1 MVMKTPLLPLD
12 PMQRLAS
19 ETPEGPVM
27 VLGGAGTGKTQ
38 ALLGRITALLHHGE
52 RPDTISYLT
61 PHSMA
66 AADMSRR
73 LRQLPEVAEK
83 YRSSLGDAGREQL
96 LRIAGRARSVYVG
109 TLNQYACKFLRRAG
123 AVALNASPF
132 FTIWDQW
139 QASRAIK
146 ELAEDLPGVGRL
158 LPGDIKEFLRW
169 HGLNQTLD
177 AVATQFDPKEGFWL
191 DLRQRYT
198 EEKRRQHVL
207 DEHDLIPM
215 AVRALDQKPRLQEE
229 WRQNDSRHLLVDMFH
244 DATSAQYDLLYRMT
258 GPTRSI
264 AIATDPNQS
273 VRVTQGAGTDM
284 LSRFRSDHKDVQ
296 IHRLEHNHRS
306 TETLSRAAKSLIDHL
321 GLYENAPTPV
331 RRGGPEPTL
340 LVVLGPPQLMFDH
353 VLQRASE
360 LTHAGYTWDDMA
372 CIFPKDD
379 SVGDMLAS
387 LFSRNVPFEMLG
399 AAGLEDT
406 GRVRDSDAHRVISL
420 LSCFLNPWDAD
431 AFAAAASTDVRSNSP
446 RLAPR
451 VLREIKAHARDEEVS
466 LIEAAIY
473 HVQQAN
479 PSAGVHRDLTYL
491 NEAWFQLDRT
501 LSNPEVGLSDLC
513 WMAQEQLI
521 DARMGVG
528 RGAPD
533 PRMRRLRELGDN
545 TPRLP
550 GENAEQHLARFLD
563 RLSPVLHPYRR
574 PLDNPHPAATRRG
587 LTVTTIDASS
597 GLEWPVVFVM
607 DAADHIIPGSLQADD
622 VHLREQARLFYT
634 ASTRASDRL
643 YYCYSRQSGRGF
655 DAERSQCLASLDD
668 QLVVEVIDPGY

>member
-1 MVMKTPLLPLD
+1 MVMKTPLFPLD
-12 PMQRLAS
+12 PVQRLAS

-61 PHSMA
+61 THSMA
-66 AADMSRR
+66 AEDMSRR
-73 LRQLPEVAEK
+73 LRQLPEVAEA
-83 YRSSLGDAGREQL
+83 YRSVLGDAGREQL
-96 LRIAGRARSVYVG
+96 LQIAGRARRVYVG
-109 TLNQYACKFLRRAG
+109 TLNQYACKFLRLAG
-123 AVALNASPF
+123 AEALNASPL

-139 QASRAIK
+139 QASGAIK

-169 HGLNQTLD
+169 HGLNQTLA
-177 AVATQFDPKEGFWL
+177 AVGTPFDPKEGFWL
-191 DLRQRYT
+191 DLRRRYT

-215 AVRALDQKPRLQEE
+215 AVRALDQNPGLREK
-229 WRQNDSRHLLVDMFH
+229 WRQNHSRHLLVDMFH
-244 DATSAQYDLLYRMT
+244 DATAAQYDLLYRMT

-273 VRVTQGAGTDM
+273 VTQGAGTDM
-284 LSRFRSDHKDVQ
+284 LSRFRFDHKDAP
-296 IHRLEHNHRS
+296 IHQLEYNHRS
-306 TETLSRAAKSLIDHL
+306 TETLSRAARSLIDHL
-321 GLYENAPTPV
+321 GLYKNAPTPLKP
-331 RRGGPEPTL
+331 GGQEPTL
-340 LVVLGPPQLMFDH
+340 HVVLGPPQLMVDH

-360 LTHAGYTWDDMA
+360 LTHAGYAWDDMA

-399 AAGLEDT
+399 AGGLEDT
-406 GRVRDSDAHRVISL
+406 GRVRDSDAHSVISL
-420 LSCFLNPWDAD
+420 LSCFLNSWDAD
-431 AFAAAASTDVRSNSP
+431 AFAAAASADVRSNSP
-446 RLAPR
+446 RLDSR
-451 VLREIKAHARDEEVS
+451 VLREIQAHARDGEVS
-466 LIEAAIY
+466 LVRAAMY

-491 NEAWFQLDRT
+491 TEAWLQLART
-501 LSNPEVGLSDLC
+501 LSNPEVGLSYLC

-533 PRMRRLRELGDN
+533 PRMGRLAALGDN

-550 GENAEQHLARFLD
+550 GEDAEQHLARFLD
-563 RLSPVLHPYRR
+563 LLSPVLHPYRR
-574 PLDNPHPAATRRG
+574 PLDNPHPAAPRRG

-597 GLEWPVVFVM
+597 GLEWPVVFIM
-607 DAADHIIPGSLQADD
+607 DAADHIIPGRFEADD

-643 YYCYSRQSGRGF
+643 YYCYSLQSGRGF
-655 DAERSQCLASLDD
+655 DAERSRFLASLDD
-668 QLVVEVIDPGY
+668 QLVVEMVDPEY

>member
-1 MVMKTPLLPLD
+1 MVMKTPLFPLD
-12 PMQRLAS
+12 PVQRLAS

-73 LRQLPEVAEK
+73 LRQLPEVAEA
-83 YRSSLGDAGREQL
+83 YRSVLGDAGREQL

-123 AVALNASPF
+123 AEALNASPR

-139 QASRAIK
+139 QASWAIK

-169 HGLNQTLD
+169 HGLNQTLG
-177 AVATQFDPKEGFWL
+177 AVATPFDPKEGFWL

-215 AVRALDQKPRLQEE
+215 AVRALDQNPGLREK
-229 WRQNDSRHLLVDMFH
+229 WRQNHSRHLLVDMVH
-244 DATSAQYDLLYRMT
+244 DATAAQYDLLYRMT
-258 GPTRSI
+258 GPTGSI
-264 AIATDPNQS
+264 AIAADPNQS
-273 VRVTQGAGTDM
+273 VRVTQGARTDM
-284 LSRFRSDHKDVQ
+284 LSRFWNAP

-306 TETLSRAAKSLIDHL
+306 AETLSRAARSLIDHL
-321 GLYENAPTPV
+321 GLYENAPTPLKP
-331 RRGGPEPTL
+331 GGQEPTL
-340 LVVLGPPQLMFDH
+340 HVVPGPPQLMFDH

-360 LTHAGYTWDDMA
+360 LTREGYAWDDMA

-406 GRVRDSDAHRVISL
+406 GRVRDSDARRVVSV
-420 LSCFLNPWDAD
+420 LSFFLNPWDAD
-431 AFAAAASTDVRSNSP
+431 AFAAAASADVRSNSP
-446 RLAPR
+446 RLDPR
-451 VLREIKAHARDEEVS
+451 VVREIQAYARDGEGS
-466 LIEAAIY
+466 LVWAAMD

-479 PSAGVHRDLTYL
+479 PSAGVQRDLTYL
-491 NEAWFQLDRT
+491 TKAWLQLALT
-501 LSNPEVGLSDLC
+501 LSNPEVGLSHLC

-550 GENAEQHLARFLD
+550 GEDAEQHLARFLD
-563 RLSPVLHPYRR
+563 LLSPVLHPYRR

-597 GLEWPVVFVM
+597 GLEWPVVFIM

-622 VHLREQARLFYT
+622 VHLGEQARLFYT

-655 DAERSQCLASLDD
+655 DAERSRFLASLDD